1 MLKKNND
8 RSKTKVKRGAS
19 AYDTALV
26 FLTPKARSVRE
37 VENRL
42 DECDHS
48 EIEIIETV
56 ERLTRAGL
64 VNDEKYAHDFV
75 ESRLNTKPV
84 SRRKLMEQLEGHF
97 IPKSAIDEALETITD
112 EIELANARKVGEKYF
127 RQFASLELDER
138 LRRVG
143 LRLMSR
149 AYGYDDIKTVLAEL
163 AESGDSF
170 SDTADGGCFD
180 EDDD

>member
-1 MLKKNND
+1 MFKKTND
-8 RSKTKVKRGAS
+8 RSKSKPKRGAS
-19 AYDTALV
+19 AYDTALL

-42 DECDHS
+42 DECDYS
-48 EIEIIETV
+48 EMEIIETV

-64 VNDEKYAHDFV
+64 VNDEKYARDFV

-84 SRRKLMEQLEGHF
+84 SRRKLQDQLQAHF
-97 IPKSAIDEALETITD
+97 IPQSAIDGALETITD

-127 RQFASLELDER
+127 RRFASLELDER

-143 LRLMSR
+143 LRLTSR

-163 AESGDSF
+163 AESGESLLDA
-170 SDTADGGCFD
+170 ADYGCFD